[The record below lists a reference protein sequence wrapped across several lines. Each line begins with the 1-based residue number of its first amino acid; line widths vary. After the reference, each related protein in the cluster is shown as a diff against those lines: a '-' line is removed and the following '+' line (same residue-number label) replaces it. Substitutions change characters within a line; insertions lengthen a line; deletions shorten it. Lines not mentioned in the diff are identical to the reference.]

1 MNKQMGLRKV
11 QEGSPPRGTHD
22 LRNDMAAKPLR
33 FLIASHICRT
43 RRHRIFQPSISSRH
57 RQKTLQ
63 EKPVLPSYSMWK
75 GSGVAGQTINC
86 VRPCGEQAMGNWQ
99 CGHAVGFW
107 ALAGTGGL
115 QGTWALGSWQ
125 RCGLSWSPAPAWFS
139 GELWGINGPWSCP
152 TLSVSHWLRAFP
164 GESITS
170 GISWESDSYQARTI
184 PRRFSCELIP
194 VSIDSSWEMLY
205 RPGEGIRAGHQQ
217 QLL

>member
-1 MNKQMGLRKV
+1 MEIPYNWGLLGQPRCSRPVLPRSSLLQLTTLEAAQWTSRGGLRKV

-22 LRNDMAAKPLR
+22 LRNDMAAKPLG

-43 RRHRIFQPSISSRH
+43 RRRRIFQPSISSRH

-86 VRPCGEQAMGNWQ
+86 VRPCREQAMGNWQ

-125 RCGLSWSPAPAWFS
+125 RCGLSPSLIQWGALGYKWTM
-139 GELWGINGPWSCP
+139 ELSN
-152 TLSVSHWLRAFP
+152 SVSQSLAA
-164 GESITS
+164 G
-170 GISWESDSYQARTI
+170 I
-184 PRRFSCELIP
+184 PRRKHNLRHFL
-194 VSIDSSWEMLY
+194 
-205 RPGEGIRAGHQQ
+205 GEW
-217 QLL
+217 LPPS